1 VTALFLD
8 YALGNTLL
16 AIPLALVAWMLG
28 RWRRYP
34 SLAHLAWVLV
44 MVRLVMPP
52 IAALPS
58 LSLSI
63 PLLQS
68 TAAMADSRSEQRAWR
83 APAEKRG
90 SSTDARV
97 PLPEITVVLD
107 AQGRSL
113 PLAQVRT
120 DPVPRDQRDMDASRA
135 DAPRPAVEELIAVP
149 SASDQRRASVGVEAR
164 IASFVAANS
173 WVLAGALWLAGTALI
188 VTISAIRIMR
198 FRRGVLMRCE
208 PAWQGVLSIARS
220 VADELGLRRRF
231 VVLTTQA
238 DAVPFVWS
246 GLGGPVIVLPTALV
260 AGNDEV
266 SLRLILMH
274 ELAHIRRR
282 DHLVRWL
289 DWAVVAWLW
298 WNPLAWIARR
308 GLRSCEEL
316 ACDALVMRTCGAS
329 PREYGACLVAAAE
342 SLAGSAFRAP
352 AQACTMGDGGSLEC
366 RIKVIMSGSLQRRP
380 SLRLRVVIAGL
391 AAASLLSGVVTM
403 AGAQSPPNG
412 AVRGRSFFDGRGK
425 PNIVDTAVAAKFQ
438 TLVAAVQ
445 AAGLTDLL
453 RSEGPFTVFAPT
465 DEAFAALPAGTL
477 DSLLLPENK
486 ETLRDIL
493 AHHVVPG
500 RLLSMEVANIE
511 DPQMARTAAGDR
523 ETIGADRQG
532 FRFGEA
538 EVIRPDIL
546 CGNGVIHVIDRV
558 VLPKPSRTEESMGM
572 AMKEAAPA
580 RLLDALRAVPDGRY
594 STFVAAVEASGG
606 DQDWAQAAPDR
617 SWTVFV
623 PTNEAFARLSDAERA
638 TLLDPKNR
646 ETLRAVLDWHALP
659 KLQPWSFDLNA
670 GDRAP
675 VMISENNDRFV
686 LDVLASGAV
695 YVYRIRSM
703 RDRSL
708 EEPFKA
714 RIIAGDIP
722 VGSSVVHVVDRV
734 LVPPQFENSL
744 IASQAY
750 PEKDVKEL
758 AMAADAQFMAVYELR
773 AMLKQAESMDDAA
786 AVAVYRVGLRMLEEV
801 VPLNRDGM
809 VIMGDE
815 QSNDRTVLRDRLRA
829 RIDDLDRVWYAKF
842 MKGSPPTTSLSEP
855 VAVSTVPARGAAPA
869 SAVPAAPVER
879 GTAGATGAV
888 TPLPAPEPAPKAA
901 SVRPPANLDW
911 CEIIERDVDP
921 TVVTDGALREAIVRT
936 GLPWRVR
943 DKASGIEMLL
953 VPPGQFM
960 MGKSAGDTEA
970 LANEVPAHSVTLT
983 QPYYLGRYEVTKE
996 QWAKV
1001 LGGDART
1008 GAEPVTPGVQGVQ
1021 VDAGGG
1027 RTVVV
1032 SGGYELV
1039 DSKGNPVPTRQT
1051 AEAGP
1056 NGTVVFTT
1064 TPAEAG
1070 PAGPPDTRSGLPV
1083 TAGWSKTAEFCRV
1096 AGMRLPTEAEWEYAC
1111 RAGVQAPRYGELDAI
1126 AWHRGNSDG
1135 RNHPVGT
1142 KAANA
1147 LGFHDMIGNA
1157 WEWVS
1162 DWYGDYTRSAK
1173 TDPIGPETGTSR
1185 IVRGSFFD
1193 FEDGFCRASRRYE
1206 IQSADFGAGTGFRVA
1221 RNP

>member
-1 VTALFLD
+1 VSALFLE

-16 AIPLALVAWMLG
+16 AVPLAFLAWMIG
-28 RWRRYP
+28 RSRRYP
-34 SLAHLAWVLV
+34 SLAHLAWVVV
-44 MVRLVMPP
+44 MARLVMPP
-52 IAALPS
+52 IAALPW
-58 LSLSI
+58 LSISI
-63 PLLQS
+63 PLPLP
-68 TAAMADSRSEQRAWR
+68 TASPAVDQHERDAGIAPTEQRDASTC
-83 APAEKRG
+83 ATSPLATI
-90 SSTDARV
+90 TDAPDQR
-97 PLPEITVVLD
+97 
-107 AQGRSL
+107 GRSSL
-113 PLAQVRT
+113 P
-120 DPVPRDQRDMDASRA
+120 
-135 DAPRPAVEELIAVP
+135 P
-149 SASDQRRASVGVEAR
+149 SAPPSNTGVEPPADVGRQAAAGRQGGSPSPADQFPAAEVAEAR
-164 IASFVAANS
+164 PSPGSTIDPWLLF
-173 WVLAGALWLAGTALI
+173 GALWLAGTVLI
-188 VTISAIRIMR
+188 IAISLMRIAR
-198 FRRGVLMRCE
+198 FRRGVLAHCQ
-208 PAWQGVLSIARS
+208 PAGQAALCLARS
-220 VADELGLRRRF
+220 VADELGMRRKF
-231 VVLTTQA
+231 AVFTTHA

-246 GLGGPVIVLPTALV
+246 GLRGPVVVIPATLHADVNGP
-260 AGNDEV
+260 N
-266 SLRLILMH
+266 LRLILMH

-308 GLRSCEEL
+308 GLRSSEEL

-352 AQACTMGDGGSLEC
+352 DQACTMGDGGSLEH
-366 RIKVIMSGSLQRRP
+366 RITVIMSGSLQRRP
-380 SLRLRVVIAGL
+380 SGSLRLVTASV
-391 AAASLLSGVVTM
+391 AAMCLLSGVV
-403 AGAQSPPNG
+403 AAASAQAPVDNR
-412 AVRGRSFFDGRGK
+412 VRGRSFFDGRGK

-445 AAGLTDLL
+445 AAGLSDLL

-486 ETLRDIL
+486 EKLRAIL

-500 RLLSMEVANIE
+500 RLLSMEVGNIE

-523 ETIGADRQG
+523 EPIFADRRG
-532 FRFGEA
+532 FRFGGA
-538 EVIRPDIL
+538 EVVRPDIL

-558 VLPKPSRTEESMGM
+558 VLPKPKVTEQSMGM
-572 AMKEAAPA
+572 SMKEAASA
-580 RLLDALRAVPDGRY
+580 SLLDALRAVPDGRY
-594 STFVAAVEASGG
+594 STFVAAVEASGA
-606 DQDWAQAAPDR
+606 DQDWARPAPDR

-623 PTNEAFARLSDAERA
+623 PTNDAFARLSDAERA

-695 YVYRIRSM
+695 YVYRMRSM

-714 RIIAGDIP
+714 RIVAGDIA

-744 IASQAY
+744 IASQAHR
-750 PEKDVKEL
+750 EKEVKEL

-773 AMLKQAESMDDAA
+773 GTMKQAEAMEDAA
-786 AVAVYRVGLRMLEEV
+786 AIAVYRVGLRMLEEV
-801 VPLNRDGM
+801 VPLERNGM

-855 VAVSTVPARGAAPA
+855 VAGDGVPVRGAAPA
-869 SAVPAAPVER
+869 AAVPAAPAER
-879 GTAGATGAV
+879 G
-888 TPLPAPEPAPKAA
+888 AA
-901 SVRPPANLDW
+901 SVARVVTPAPAREPNPESVRAPATLDW
-911 CEIIERDVDP
+911 CEVIEREVDP
-921 TVVTDGALREAIVRT
+921 KVVTDAALREAIAGT

-960 MGKSAGDTEA
+960 MGKSAGDAEA
-970 LANEVPAHSVTLT
+970 LANEVPAHAVTIS

-996 QWAKV
+996 QWSTV
-1001 LGGDART
+1001 LGRDART
-1008 GAEPVTPGVQGVQ
+1008 GAEGVKPGVQGVQ

-1027 RTVVV
+1027 RTVIV

-1039 DSKGNPVPTRQT
+1039 DSKGNAVPTQQT

-1056 NGTVVFTT
+1056 DGTIVFTT

-1070 PAGPPDTRSGLPV
+1070 RGGPPDTRAGLPV
-1083 TAGWSKTAEFCRV
+1083 TAGWSKTAEFCRL
-1096 AGMRLPTEAEWEYAC
+1096 AGLRLPTEAEWEFAC

-1126 AWHRGNSDG
+1126 AWHLGNSGG
-1135 RNHPVGT
+1135 RKHPVGT

-1173 TDPIGPETGTSR
+1173 ADPTGPETGKSR
-1185 IVRGSFFD
+1185 IARGSFFD

-1206 IQSADFGAGTGFRVA
+1206 IQTIDSGGGTGFRVA
-1221 RNP
+1221 RTP